1 MNQAKKQE
9 VKILQHPHLLVE
21 VSSSFATLVQLI
33 TGHRVQSHVVK
44 EEII

>member
-1 MNQAKKQE
+1 MNQAKKPE
-9 VKILQHPHLLVE
+9 VKILQHPHLVE
-21 VSSSFATLVQLI
+21 VSFATLVQLI

>member
-1 MNQAKKQE
+1 MNQAKKPE
-9 VKILQHPHLLVE
+9 VKILQHPHLVE